1 MDTRK
6 SKILVV
12 EDEFIVA
19 EDLRALLHRLG
30 YDVTDI
36 CATGEAVVE
45 AVLSNAPDLILMDIK
60 LEGPQD
66 GVQTAL
72 QLRTMCDIPVIY
84 VTALT
89 DDDTLDRAKIT
100 EPFGYI
106 IKPFEEREIHSS
118 IEITLY
124 KHAMD
129 RKLRAR
135 DAWYRR
141 ALCSLHEGVIT
152 SDAAGRVTFLNAQA
166 EELTGWNAEEAV
178 GRSLSDVLTVIDDST
193 SERVDSL
200 LERVLHDSVI
210 LGDANHRMLISRHG
224 RCIPIEESVA
234 PLIDDRGEITGTV
247 LLFRDVEERWGEEKS
262 RQRQIQL
269 YRLLAESSPDAICLI
284 DLDGTVEYANQTA
297 ITLHRST
304 PERFIGQ
311 PMSRLHAEEEDI
323 AWWVRFHDVIAS
335 GKAARLDMRCDEGGR
350 ARWQDTWMMPLLN
363 RSGDVH
369 AVMEVSRDVTARKRS
384 EEEVLRHCLELKNI
398 VQRKDRVFE
407 ILSND
412 AGSPSNTLLNICE
425 AILAG
430 FGTDALHESHGSA
443 TPSRHEPRRP
453 APAADDEVSASQ
465 TTGKYISLH
474 VEDVNL
480 NEMTEAALAAC
491 GVQIREGFIRVDNRV
506 GSDVTARANPKM
518 IRAIV
523 SGVISDAI
531 ANTALNGE
539 VVLRGTRDARGTE
552 LSVDFTCTAHGIAE
566 SPGLRTCREL
576 VEMQGGSLNIVELSS
591 TSRRIHFTVPDEQ
604 PVSEKNHL

>member
-12 EDEFIVA
+12 EDEYIVA
-19 EDLRALLHRLG
+19 EDLCALLRRLG

-36 CATGEAVVE
+36 CATGAAVVE
-45 AVLSNAPDLILMDIK
+45 AVRSNAPDLILMDIK
-60 LEGPQD
+60 LQGPQD

-84 VTALT
+84 ISALA

-135 DAWYRR
+135 EAWHRR

-152 SDAAGRVTFLNAQA
+152 SDTEGRVTFLNPRA
-166 EELTGWNAEEAV
+166 EQLTGWNAEEAV
-178 GRSLSDVLTVIDDST
+178 GRSLSDVLTVIDDT
-193 SERVDSL
+193 TNERVDSL
-200 LERVLHDSVI
+200 LERVLHDTVV

-224 RCIPIEESVA
+224 KCIPIEESVA

-247 LLFRDVEERWGEEKS
+247 LLFRNVEERWGEEKS

-269 YRLLAESSPDAICLI
+269 YRMLAESSPDAICLI

-297 ITLHRST
+297 IALHRTT
-304 PERFIGQ
+304 PERFVGR

-335 GKAARLDMRCDEGGR
+335 GKAARLDMRCDEGGH

-425 AILAG
+425 SILAG
-430 FGTDALHESHGSA
+430 FGTDALHECLGSA
-443 TPSRHEPRRP
+443 TPSRDEPRRP
-453 APAADDEVSASQ
+453 ASSVDDEVSVSL

-474 VEDVNL
+474 MEDVNL
-480 NEMTEAALAAC
+480 FDMTEAALAAC
-491 GVQIREGFIRVDNRV
+491 GEQVRERFIRVDNLIGR
-506 GSDVTARANPKM
+506 DAAARAIPKM

-523 SGVISDAI
+523 AGVICDAI
-531 ANTALNGE
+531 ANTMLNGAL
-539 VVLRGTRDARGTE
+539 VLRCTRDARGTE
-552 LSVDFTCTAHGIAE
+552 LSVDFTGAANARAE

-576 VEMQGGSLNIVELSS
+576 VEMQGGTLATKVVSSGGWRIV
-591 TSRRIHFTVPDEQ
+591 FTVPGDTA
-604 PVSEKNHL
+604 